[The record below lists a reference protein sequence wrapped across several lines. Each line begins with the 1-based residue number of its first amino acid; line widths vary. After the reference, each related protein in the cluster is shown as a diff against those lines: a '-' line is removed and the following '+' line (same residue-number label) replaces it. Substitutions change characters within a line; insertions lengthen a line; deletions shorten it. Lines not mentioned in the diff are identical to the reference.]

1 MEKTQLYLDN
11 MDKRELYD
19 KAKEAYYN
27 GESIMTDAEF
37 DQLEA
42 EIGLVNQG
50 YIGTLFIEDGKI
62 KLETRYKRIDII
74 ESLSDIVDVAY
85 EWDYG
90 YCNKNSIYTVY
101 SVGEEWMNLYKDFGK
116 DTTIF
121 R

>member
-1 MEKTQLYLDN
+1 MNKLSEFVKDLI
-11 MDKRELYD
+11 KRGILVSGVSIRNDELAYD
-19 KAKEAYYN
+19 INGFAKS
-27 GESIMTDAEF
+27 G
-37 DQLEA
+37 
-42 EIGLVNQG
+42 
-50 YIGTLFIEDGKI
+50 IGTLFVEDGKI

>member
-1 MEKTQLYLDN
+1 MNKLSEFIKDLI
-11 MDKRELYD
+11 KRGILISGVSIRNEELAYD
-19 KAKEAYYN
+19 INGFAKS
-27 GESIMTDAEF
+27 GT
-37 DQLEA
+37 
-42 EIGLVNQG
+42 
-50 YIGTLFIEDGKI
+50 GTLFIEDGKI

-74 ESLSDIVDVAY
+74 ESLSDLVDVAF

-101 SVGEEWMNLYKDFGK
+101 SVSEEWMNLYKEFGK

>member
-1 MEKTQLYLDN
+1 MNKLNEFVKDLI
-11 MDKRELYD
+11 KRGILVSDVSIRNEELAYD
-19 KAKEAYYN
+19 INGFAKS
-27 GESIMTDAEF
+27 GT
-37 DQLEA
+37 
-42 EIGLVNQG
+42 
-50 YIGTLFIEDGKI
+50 GTLFVEDGKI

>member
-1 MEKTQLYLDN
+1 MN
-11 MDKRELYD
+11 MNKLNEFVKDLIKRGILVSGVSIRNEELAYD
-19 KAKEAYYN
+19 INGFAKS
-27 GESIMTDAEF
+27 GT
-37 DQLEA
+37 
-42 EIGLVNQG
+42 
-50 YIGTLFIEDGKI
+50 GTLFIEDGKI

-74 ESLSDIVDVAY
+74 ESLSDLVDVAF

-101 SVGEEWMNLYKDFGK
+101 SVSEEWMNLYKEFGK

>member
-1 MEKTQLYLDN
+1 MNKLSEFIKDLI
-11 MDKRELYD
+11 KRGILVSGVSIRNEELAYD
-19 KAKEAYYN
+19 INGFAKS
-27 GESIMTDAEF
+27 GT
-37 DQLEA
+37 
-42 EIGLVNQG
+42 
-50 YIGTLFIEDGKI
+50 GTLFIEDGTI

-85 EWDYG
+85 EWDKV
-90 YCNKNSIYTVY
+90 YCSKNSYYSVY

>member
-1 MEKTQLYLDN
+1 MNKLSEFVKDLI
-11 MDKRELYD
+11 KRGILVSGVSIRNDELAYSINGF
-19 KAKEAYYN
+19 AK
-27 GESIMTDAEF
+27 S
-37 DQLEA
+37 
-42 EIGLVNQG
+42 
-50 YIGTLFIEDGKI
+50 GTGILFIEDGKI

-90 YCNKNSIYTVY
+90 YCHKGNIYGVY
-101 SVGEEWMNLYKDFGK
+101 SVGKEWMNLYKEFGK

>member
-1 MEKTQLYLDN
+1 MNNLSEFVKDLIKKGIYVSNVSIRND
-11 MDKRELYD
+11 ELAYD
-19 KAKEAYYN
+19 INGFAK
-27 GESIMTDAEF
+27 SS
-37 DQLEA
+37 
-42 EIGLVNQG
+42 
-50 YIGTLFIEDGKI
+50 IGTLFVEDGKI
-62 KLETRYKRIDII
+62 KLETRYKRIDTI

>member
-1 MEKTQLYLDN
+1 MNKLSEFVKDLI
-11 MDKRELYD
+11 KRGIYVSNVSIRNEELAYD
-19 KAKEAYYN
+19 IDGFAKS
-27 GESIMTDAEF
+27 G
-37 DQLEA
+37 
-42 EIGLVNQG
+42 
-50 YIGTLFIEDGKI
+50 IGTLFIEDDKI
-62 KLETRYKRIDII
+62 KLETRYNRIDII

>member
-1 MEKTQLYLDN
+1 MNKLSEFIKDLI
-11 MDKRELYD
+11 KRGILVSGVSIRNEELAYD
-19 KAKEAYYN
+19 INGFAKS
-27 GESIMTDAEF
+27 GT
-37 DQLEA
+37 
-42 EIGLVNQG
+42 
-50 YIGTLFIEDGKI
+50 GTLFIEDGKI

-74 ESLSDIVDVAY
+74 ESLSDLVDVAF

-101 SVGEEWMNLYKDFGK
+101 SVSEEWMNLYKEFGK

>member
-1 MEKTQLYLDN
+1 MNKLSEFVKDLI
-11 MDKRELYD
+11 KRGILVSGVSIRNEELAYD
-19 KAKEAYYN
+19 INGFAKC
-27 GESIMTDAEF
+27 GT
-37 DQLEA
+37 
-42 EIGLVNQG
+42 
-50 YIGTLFIEDGKI
+50 GTLFIEDGKI

-74 ESLSDIVDVAY
+74 ESLSDLVDVAF

-101 SVGEEWMNLYKDFGK
+101 SVSEEWMNLYKEFGK